1 MCVRARPVHLTDDVG
16 GGLDDGGAGAVSG
29 HALVGHVGHEAA
41 VGVGDVVVHDL
52 EIGTGKQTQK

>member
-1 MCVRARPVHLTDDVG
+1 MCVRARRVHLTDDVG